1 MQVRT
6 FVLRTLMD
14 IDMYINSMDTE
25 QMRNQT
31 LKWVS
36 TVPRHKLNASKMVMV
51 ITDGIP
57 KFVPKHLVKCDQGQ

>member
-1 MQVRT
+1 
-6 FVLRTLMD
+6 MD
-14 IDMYINSMDTE
+14 IDMYINNMDTE

-36 TVPRHKLNASKMVMV
+36 TVPRHRLKVTNMVMV

-57 KFVPKHLVKCDQGQ
+57 KFVPKHLVKN